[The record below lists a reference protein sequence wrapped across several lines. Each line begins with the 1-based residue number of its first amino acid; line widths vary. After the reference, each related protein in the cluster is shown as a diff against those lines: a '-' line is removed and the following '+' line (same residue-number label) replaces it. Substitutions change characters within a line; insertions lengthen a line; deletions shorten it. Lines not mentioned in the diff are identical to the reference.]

1 MANQPISMQ
10 RIKQIIRYHHEGMAI
25 KRIVKLTRTS
35 RNTVKQY
42 LNKYRELGLAA
53 SEIESLDQY
62 ALHQLFSDAPP
73 KELTK
78 KDPRYE
84 RLEPLLP
91 GIVKALRR
99 RGMTIEKQWQ
109 QYASLEIDHY
119 QRTQFG
125 AYVRQ
130 FIGRSKSS
138 MLVEHKAGDKLY
150 VDYTGDKLHLTDTD
164 TGELLPVEVFVG
176 ILPCSQLIYVRACY
190 SQCTEDLVD
199 CARRCLEYL
208 GGSPSAIVTDNLKAA
223 VIKSSRYE
231 PRLNQAFES
240 FGDHYSTAV
249 LPTRAYK
256 PKDKALV
263 EGAVN
268 LVYQRIFSEL
278 DPLVFISLEDL
289 NKAIAPLL
297 ETLNEKP
304 FKGEESRK
312 ERFEQLERSMLKALP
327 ELAYELHQSRQA
339 TVMKNGHVNFSPDK
353 HLYSVP
359 YTYIG
364 KKVRIVY
371 TSEVVTIYHNYEPIA
386 QHSRDY
392 RRLRYT
398 TDKNHLAS
406 NHRFMSEWNPDFFIS
421 RAATYGA
428 SVAQFVEKLM
438 ESKAHPE
445 QGYKACQGVLNLAA
459 RVGAER
465 IQRACL
471 RAQKYQNYS
480 YWVIEDILTKKLD
493 ELDPESET
501 LADEQQTPG
510 HHNIRGNK
518 YYQ

>member
-42 LNKYRELGLAA
+42 LSKYGELGLTAA
-53 SEIESLDQY
+53 EVQSLDQY
-62 ALHQLFSDAPP
+62 TLHQLFSDDPP

-78 KDPRYE
+78 KDSRYQ

-91 GIVKALRR
+91 DIVKALRR
-99 RGMTIEKQWQ
+99 RGMTIDRQWQ
-109 QYASLEIDHY
+109 LYSCKEIDHY

-125 AYVRQ
+125 AYIRQ
-130 FIGRSKSS
+130 YIGRSKSS
-138 MLVEHKAGDKLY
+138 MLLEHRAGDKLY
-150 VDYTGDKLHLTDTD
+150 CDYTGDKLHLTDTD

-190 SQCTEDLVD
+190 SQSTEDLVD
-199 CARRCLEYL
+199 CTRRCLEYL
-208 GGSPSAIVTDNLKAA
+208 GGSPAAIVTDNLKAS
-223 VIKSSRYE
+223 VIKSSKYE

-240 FGDHYSTAV
+240 FCEHYSTAV

-268 LVYQRIFSEL
+268 LIYQRIFSEL
-278 DPLVFISLEDL
+278 DPLVFISLDEL

-297 ETLNEKP
+297 EILNGKP

-312 ERFEQLERSMLKALP
+312 ERFEQLERSLLKSLP
-327 ELAYELHQSRQA
+327 DLVYELHQSRQA

-359 YTYIG
+359 FTFIG
-364 KKVRIVY
+364 KQVRIVY
-371 TSEVVTIYHNYEPIA
+371 TSDVVTIYRNYEPIA
-386 QHSRDY
+386 QHTRNY
-392 RRLRYT
+392 RRLSYT

-406 NHRFMSEWNPDFFIS
+406 NHRFISEWNPEFFITKG
-421 RAATYGA
+421 AAYGTA
-428 SVAQFVEKLM
+428 VAQYVERLM

-471 RAQKYQNYS
+471 RADKYKNYS

-493 ELDPESET
+493 ELDLDTET

-510 HHNIRGNK
+510 HNNIRGNK

>member
-1 MANQPISMQ
+1 M
-10 RIKQIIRYHHEGMAI
+10 H
-25 KRIVKLTRTS
+25 
-35 RNTVKQY
+35 
-42 LNKYRELGLAA
+42 
-53 SEIESLDQY
+53 
-62 ALHQLFSDAPP
+62 
-73 KELTK
+73 
-78 KDPRYE
+78 
-84 RLEPLLP
+84 
-91 GIVKALRR
+91 
-99 RGMTIEKQWQ
+99 RG
-109 QYASLEIDHY
+109 
-119 QRTQFG
+119 
-125 AYVRQ
+125 
-130 FIGRSKSS
+130 
-138 MLVEHKAGDKLY
+138 
-150 VDYTGDKLHLTDTD
+150 
-164 TGELLPVEVFVG
+164 
-176 ILPCSQLIYVRACY
+176 
-190 SQCTEDLVD
+190 LVD
-199 CARRCLEYL
+199 CARRCLEYF
-208 GGSPSAIVTDNLKAA
+208 GGSPAAIVTDNLKAA

-289 NKAIAPLL
+289 NNAIAPLL

-312 ERFEQLERSMLKALP
+312 ERFEQLERSMLKSLP
-327 ELAYELHQSRQA
+327 DLAYELHQSRQA

-364 KKVRIVY
+364 KKVLIVY
-371 TSEVVTIYHNYEPIA
+371 TSDVVTIYHNYEPIA

-406 NHRFMSEWNPDFFIS
+406 NHRFMSEWNPDFFIAK
-421 RAATYGA
+421 AATYGA

-493 ELDPESET
+493 DLDPESET

-510 HHNIRGNK
+510 HNNIRGNN